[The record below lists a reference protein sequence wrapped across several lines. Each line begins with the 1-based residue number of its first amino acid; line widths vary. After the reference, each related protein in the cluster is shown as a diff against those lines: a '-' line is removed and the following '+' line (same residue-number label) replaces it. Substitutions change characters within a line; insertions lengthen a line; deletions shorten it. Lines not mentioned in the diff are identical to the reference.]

1 LEIRITKKKKTFVPS
16 SRLTIQFVRK
26 ALTSLRGGGL
36 RLYIGLPDLHDV
48 EDATVHGDHGG
59 QQRHNLQLVQD
70 DCLEGVLGHCDHNE
84 DYKQD
89 EDHESLQKDSKLH
102 KERLDQDEYNLSE
115 HDDNLPV
122 VEFKGVA
129 PKEEA

>member
-1 LEIRITKKKKTFVPS
+1 M
-16 SRLTIQFVRK
+16 
-26 ALTSLRGGGL
+26 
-36 RLYIGLPDLHDV
+36 
-48 EDATVHGDHGG
+48 
-59 QQRHNLQLVQD
+59 
-70 DCLEGVLGHCDHNE
+70 EGVLGHCDHNE